1 MDENE
6 KKLNNTDNND
16 DLDLDSKLSE
26 FLNESFKASKE
37 LDSIVGEDKSENVVA
52 SADVTLTNL
61 ETRKPLESLNS
72 LNDKKV
78 HKEESEALKNVSSI
92 SKESIIP
99 SNEEDLSLDINESL
113 NAKNEIKEVNDE
125 FKKEVKPKTPEQSH
139 TVKSNFGLDANSP
152 KEKFNLNIDYSK
164 SDMIRPKSSQKTSGN
179 INNKKPKK
187 KKVEVNYSIF
197 TGLIVTVVVLL
208 VSISLAFFGI
218 SLGLEYLGVNKSDE
232 VIKLNI
238 KEGSN
243 TDDIAQQLIDE
254 DIIDNK
260 FLFKLIVHLKDA
272 GSLMKPG
279 DIELKPCWSY
289 ADKIDAL
296 VEQRE
301 SFETVS
307 VVFPEGTTL
316 LDAAKLLET
325 KGVISDYQE
334 LIYTFNSE
342 KFGYDFESLIDNKGK
357 KFYAMEGYFYPDT
370 YNFYLED
377 SSFNIVKTVREHFN
391 SKFTEDMKNAMREN
405 GMTMDEVITLA
416 SIVQAEAGSV
426 KDMPKVASVFL
437 NRLKDPADFPR
448 LESDA
453 TETYYKDV
461 IKVEAENSKTFTD
474 SEIKDFKDYYD
485 TYVANGLPAG
495 PVCNP
500 GLEAINAV
508 LYPEKT
514 DYLYFCSNIKNKK
527 TYFAKTLSTHKNNLK
542 KAGLDD

>member
-16 DLDLDSKLSE
+16 DLDFDSKLSE

-113 NAKNEIKEVNDE
+113 NAKNKIKEAEDE
-125 FKKEVKPKTPEQSH
+125 FKNEVTSKIPKQSNA
-139 TVKSNFGLDANSP
+139 VNGDFELDTNSQ

-164 SDMIRPKSSQKTSGN
+164 SDLIRPKSSQKTSGN

-208 VSISLAFFGI
+208 VSVSLAFFGI

-391 SKFTEDMKNAMREN
+391 SKFTENMKNTMREN

-416 SIVQAEAGSV
+416 SIVQAESGSV
-426 KDMPKVASVFL
+426 KDMPKVASVFI
-437 NRLKDPADFPR
+437 NRLNDPANFPR

-461 IKVEAENSKTFTD
+461 IKVEAQNSKTFTD

-527 TYFAKTLSTHKNNLK
+527 TYFAKTLSTHKKNLK

>member
-16 DLDLDSKLSE
+16 DLDFDSKLSE

-78 HKEESEALKNVSSI
+78 HKEEFEALKNVSSI

-113 NAKNEIKEVNDE
+113 NAKNKIKEAEDE
-125 FKKEVKPKTPEQSH
+125 FKNEVTSKIPKQS
-139 TVKSNFGLDANSP
+139 NAINGDFELDTNSQ

-164 SDMIRPKSSQKTSGN
+164 SDISRPKSSHKVSD
-179 INNKKPKK
+179 NNSKKQNKK

-208 VSISLAFFGI
+208 VSVSLAFFGI
-218 SLGLEYLGVNKSDE
+218 SLGLEYLGINKSDE

-254 DIIDNK
+254 DIIENK
-260 FLFKLIVHLKDA
+260 FLFKLIVNLKDA

-279 DIELKPCWSY
+279 DIELKPSWSY

-370 YNFYLED
+370 YNFYLDD

-391 SKFTEDMKNAMREN
+391 SKFTEDMKNTMREN

-416 SIVQAEAGSV
+416 SIVQAESGSV

-437 NRLKDPADFPR
+437 NRLKDPANFPR

-461 IKVEAENSKTFTD
+461 IKVEAESSKTFTD
-474 SEIKDFKDYYD
+474 SEIKEFKDYYD

-514 DYLYFCSNIKNKK
+514 DYLYFCSNLKNKN
-527 TYFAKTLSTHKNNLK
+527 TYFAKTLSTHKKNLK

>member
-16 DLDLDSKLSE
+16 DLDFDSKLSE

-72 LNDKKV
+72 FNDKKV

-113 NAKNEIKEVNDE
+113 NAKNKIKEAEDE
-125 FKKEVKPKTPEQSH
+125 FKNEVTSKIPKQS
-139 TVKSNFGLDANSP
+139 NAINGDFELDTNSQ

-164 SDMIRPKSSQKTSGN
+164 SDISHPKISHKVSD
-179 INNKKPKK
+179 NNSKKQNKK

-197 TGLIVTVVVLL
+197 TGLIVTVVVLV
-208 VSISLAFFGI
+208 VSVSLAFFGI
-218 SLGLEYLGVNKSDE
+218 SLGLEYLGINKSDE

-254 DIIDNK
+254 DIIENK
-260 FLFKLIVHLKDA
+260 FLFKLIVNLKDA

-279 DIELKPCWSY
+279 DIELKPSWSY

-370 YNFYLED
+370 YNFYLDD

-391 SKFTEDMKNAMREN
+391 SKFTEDMKNTMREN

-416 SIVQAEAGSV
+416 SIVQAESGSV

-437 NRLKDPADFPR
+437 NRLKDPANFPR

-461 IKVEAENSKTFTD
+461 IKVEAESSKTFTD
-474 SEIKDFKDYYD
+474 SEIKEFKDYYD

-514 DYLYFCSNIKNKK
+514 DYLYFCSNLKNKK
-527 TYFAKTLSTHKNNLK
+527 TYFAKTLSTHKKNLK

>member
-16 DLDLDSKLSE
+16 DLDFDSKLSE

-113 NAKNEIKEVNDE
+113 NAKNEIKEANDE

-164 SDMIRPKSSQKTSGN
+164 SDMIRPKSSQKTMGN

-208 VSISLAFFGI
+208 VSVSLAFFGI

-370 YNFYLED
+370 YNFYLDD

-391 SKFTEDMKNAMREN
+391 SKFTEYMKNTMREN

-416 SIVQAEAGSV
+416 SIVQAESGSV

-437 NRLKDPADFPR
+437 NRLKDPANFPR

-461 IKVEAENSKTFTD
+461 IKVEAESSKTFTD
-474 SEIKDFKDYYD
+474 SEIKEFKDYYD

-527 TYFAKTLSTHKNNLK
+527 TYFAKTLSTHKKNLK